1 MRKQTRQRAD
11 ILAMNLDELQRARA
25 RRAAY
30 LAMHGSD
37 QRAFAHAA
45 RTPQQRVV
53 GGQPRGE
60 TLRIAEQGVAH
71 TIYTFE
77 QR

>member
-1 MRKQTRQRAD
+1 
-11 ILAMNLDELQRARA
+11 
-25 RRAAY
+25 
-30 LAMHGSD
+30 MHGFD

-60 TLRIAEQGVAH
+60 TLRIGEQGVAH